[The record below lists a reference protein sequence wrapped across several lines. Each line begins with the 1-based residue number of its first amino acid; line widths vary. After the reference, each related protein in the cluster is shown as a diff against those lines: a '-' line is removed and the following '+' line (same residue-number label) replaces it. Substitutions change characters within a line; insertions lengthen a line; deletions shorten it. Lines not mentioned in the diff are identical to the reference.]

1 MTFNRPPFILL
12 RVPRKRVP
20 QLVSVP
26 ELARD
31 LGMRTNQLYWYLDRV
46 KAKTEPM
53 GTARN
58 SVRFIRRDQVLDIM
72 AAIEAYRNRRPSGLT
87 SHDVADRLGIASSTV
102 RVLVKKGKLR
112 ARHSGT
118 RLVFTEAE
126 VARYGKGRRPRRVA

>member
-1 MTFNRPPFILL
+1 MTYIAAPCIVP
-12 RVPRKRVP
+12 RVARKRVP

-31 LGMRTNQLYWYLDRV
+31 LGMRTNQLYWFLDRV
-46 KAKTEPM
+46 KAKTEAM

-58 SVRFIRRDQVLDIM
+58 SVRFVRRDQVLDIM
-72 AAIEAYRNRRPSGLT
+72 RAIDAYRTRKPAGLT
-87 SHDVADRLGIASSTV
+87 SADVAERLGIASSTV
-102 RVLVKKGKLR
+102 RVLVKQGKLR

-126 VARYGKGRRPRRVA
+126 VMRYGKGRRPRAVA